1 MEPLEALRAKIS
13 GFPGYGGELER
24 RRADEYVRAYLG
36 EALAGLGARLSLAP
50 ELRQRLDELTL
61 RVAFADQRAFAEHRG
76 AAEEEAGDGSG
87 AVARADAATV
97 ALADRASAVD
107 AGSAPRFLDE
117 VTALLDERES
127 AMRAAAL
134 KMA

>member
-13 GFPGYGGELER
+13 VFPGYGGELER

-36 EALAGLGARLSLAP
+36 EALAGLGARCSLAP
-50 ELRQRLDELTL
+50 ELRQRLDDLTL

-76 AAEEEAGDGSG
+76 AAEEERGDG

-97 ALADRASAVD
+97 VLADRAATVD
-107 AGSAPRFLDE
+107 AGSVPGFLDE

-134 KMA
+134 KTA